1 MKPKMQSKLSVSTE
15 PQASDPTMTKPFSSA
30 KGPQAILAE
39 ALLLLYLGSSCN
51 IGCKN
56 IWYFCGVLLEPR
68 SSCSEHGA
76 DVTDMKAPLEQ
87 PPGALCHQHL
97 VKYKYLATR
106 RFHSLAKQSPWEEN
120 YRTLYQNN
128 DFNY

>member
-1 MKPKMQSKLSVSTE
+1 MQSKLSVSTE

-56 IWYFCGVLLEPR
+56 IWYFCGMLLEPR
-68 SSCSEHGA
+68 NSCSKHEA
-76 DVTDMKAPLEQ
+76 EDVTDMKAPLEQ
-87 PPGALCHQHL
+87 PGRALYHQHL
-97 VKYKYLATR
+97 IKYKYLATR
-106 RFHSLAKQSPWEEN
+106 CFHSLAKQSPWEEN

-128 DFNY
+128 NFNY